1 MKSSKYNNKN
11 HTTCLTSST
20 STSFALLR
28 YVALLCRWE
37 FNLVLI
43 GGIRFVVCGRLLLWS
58 EPLPLPNPLMLLFEF
73 VYYEYRGESK
83 VVCLVARFISSLPFF
98 AEQIFACGLC
108 LFVTLVRFRR
118 TAKVVWFFL
127 PAKLYE
133 LQLFLLG
140 FFFSWQNFL
149 NRYSRSS
156 NNNTSFK
163 EL

>member
-28 YVALLCRWE
+28 YVALLSRWE

-58 EPLPLPNPLMLLFEF
+58 DTLHLPLPNTLMLLFEF
-73 VYYEYRGESK
+73 VYYEYRGNLRLLAWSPVYFK
-83 VVCLVARFISSLPFF
+83 LAFFRWTNFCLWIVLVCNVCTISSN
-98 AEQIFACGLC
+98 CKSC
-108 LFVTLVRFRR
+108 LI
-118 TAKVVWFFL
+118 FL

-133 LQLFLLG
+133 LQLFFVG
-140 FFFSWQNFL
+140 VFSWQIF
-149 NRYSRSS
+149 
-156 NNNTSFK
+156 FK
-163 EL
+163 PVFSQQ